1 MNVNVYKKVGEINV
15 GADEK
20 FIKYVRISCST
31 NNSYR
36 NDKANGKKLAFIFGF
51 WAIIKREEKLSVISK
66 IY

>member
-1 MNVNVYKKVGEINV
+1 MNVNVCQKRGEINV
-15 GADEK
+15 GVDEK

-36 NDKANGKKLAFIFGF
+36 NDKANRKKLAFIFCF
-51 WAIIKREEKLSVISK
+51 WAIIKREEKLSVESK